1 MTSNDKPSPPWFGA
15 AILGCLTVAAV
26 WILTYTLSPLPGQHA
41 LGGWNYAIV
50 GVFLSLFIG
59 LSMRWHGDPL
69 EKGRQ
74 EARAAQSARAARAE
88 QGAKNSAAGNAG

>member
-1 MTSNDKPSPPWFGA
+1 MNDKPSPPWFGA
-15 AILGCLTVAAV
+15 VILGCLTVATV

-59 LSMRWHGDPL
+59 LSMAWHGDPL
-69 EKGRQ
+69 DKSRQ
-74 EARAAQSARAARAE
+74 QARKARATHATRTAE
-88 QGAKNSAAGNAG
+88 RGGDGSAAGSVG

>member
-1 MTSNDKPSPPWFGA
+1 MNDKPSPPWFGA
-15 AILGCLTVAAV
+15 VILGCFAAATV

-50 GVFLSLFIG
+50 GVLLSSFIG
-59 LSMRWHGDPL
+59 LSMLWHGDPL

-74 EARAAQSARAARAE
+74 EARAGRASRE
-88 QGAKNSAAGNAG
+88 PPSPGG